1 MGTLVFEKCSLLL
14 TKLTLGRV
22 INLAETNV

>member
-1 MGTLVFEKCSLLL
+1 MGKLVFEKCSLQL

-22 INLAETNV
+22 VNLAETNV